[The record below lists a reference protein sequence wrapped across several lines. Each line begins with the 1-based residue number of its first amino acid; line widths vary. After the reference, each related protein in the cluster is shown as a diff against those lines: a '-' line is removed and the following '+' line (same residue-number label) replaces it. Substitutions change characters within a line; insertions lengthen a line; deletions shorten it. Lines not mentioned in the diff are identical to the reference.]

1 MSHSLKT
8 ISILFML
15 LLSLTSCKDNKKN
28 DIDLPCFQNAYDIN
42 QGYSEE
48 LKVKYLGFKLKMSFP
63 ASQVIDFYKTHFK
76 NLGYI
81 SYSKDGYGK
90 SEWEKFNDKTGAW
103 EGSEE
108 PPSRYI
114 STWVDKNKKIRIV
127 LVLLYKTSS
136 SKQKDILQI
145 ELKAFDYFDFS
156 N

>member
-1 MSHSLKT
+1 MGKLNSWSH
-8 ISILFML
+8 
-15 LLSLTSCKDNKKN
+15 
-28 DIDLPCFQNAYDIN
+28 QNAYDIN

-48 LKVKYLGFKLKMSFP
+48 LKAKYLGYKLKMSFP
-63 ASQVIDFYKTHFK
+63 ANQVIDFYKTHFK

-90 SEWEKFNDKTGAW
+90 SQWENFNDKTGIW
-103 EGSEE
+103 EGSNE

-127 LVLLYKTSS
+127 LVLLYKANMNSEF

-145 ELKAFDYFDFS
+145 ELKASDYFDFS